1 MYAEL
6 ARRGAA
12 LFFNDRKMHD
22 IVAAALAEGWQPN
35 QAYTEDLQGLLR
47 ELVQEGRDAGEFERK
62 TPLDETCRAIMLT
75 MEIMKNPAIL
85 EMHLDTLEEDAAVLA
100 ALVLRSLA
108 P

>member
-1 MYAEL
+1 
-6 ARRGAA
+6 
-12 LFFNDRKMHD
+12 
-22 IVAAALAEGWQPN
+22 
-35 QAYTEDLQGLLR
+35 LQGLLR